1 MWTGGNHSGCI
12 RRNFLTAVRWRGY
25 VRGSRRTELETQMM
39 TPDDFELWQRHQ
51 HDGEEVYDPTTG
63 EICDAEEYLQAMGF
77 QPVRVHTRD
86 LSPDVIP
93 AITTWAM
100 GGIVKGGAY
109 ITFNCN
115 FFLDL
120 IIGYSFARAKNNLT
134 GAPTGSVTPLHSS
147 VSGAIFGAGIGYRF

>member
-77 QPVRVHTRD
+77 RPVRVDHQLAPLMPGDNGRWEWLTVD
-86 LSPDVIP
+86 DI
-93 AITTWAM
+93 
-100 GGIVKGGAY
+100 K
-109 ITFNCN
+109 
-115 FFLDL
+115 FLD
-120 IIGYSFARAKNNLT
+120 SC
-134 GAPTGSVTPLHSS
+134 
-147 VSGAIFGAGIGYRF
+147 GIEIDF